1 MGYDYL
7 RMATKRRS
15 SRVTSVKALL
25 PGSIELTKL
34 KSGNGLEVEVRSHRV
49 LLGTLML
56 GRGSV
61 EWWPGGNKINSLR
74 KDWKDF
80 ADMLERHMR

>member
-1 MGYDYL
+1 
-7 RMATKRRS
+7 MARRS
-15 SRVTSVKALL
+15 RRVTSVEAFL

-34 KSGNGLEVEVRSHRV
+34 KSGNGLEVQVRSREV

-61 EWWPGGNKINSLR
+61 EWWPSGNKTNSLR
-74 KDWKDF
+74 KGWKEF
-80 ADMLERHMR
+80 AEMLERHMR